1 MLIILSPAKTLDFD
15 SPVNVQ
21 EFTQPDF
28 LDESQLLVEQLRELS
43 PPELGRLMGIS
54 EALAVLNAGRY
65 SAWSL
70 PFSPENARQALFA
83 FNGDVYEGLQ
93 AASLS
98 PEDVRF
104 AQGRLRI
111 LSGLYGVLR
120 PLDLIQPHRLEMGT
134 RLATERGRSLYDWW
148 GDQVTDLLRR
158 DLDESPGADVLVN
171 LASAEYFS
179 VVRPERLGAR
189 VISPRFEDRDQH
201 GEPRVVSFYAK
212 RARGIMA
219 AWLIRGRVRTPGRL
233 VDFDGD
239 GYAYDED
246 RSTKDQPV
254 FVR

>member
-83 FNGDVYEGLQ
+83 FNGDVYEGLNAKTLNDAQLAWAQ
-93 AASLS
+93 AH
-98 PEDVRF
+98 VC
-104 AQGRLRI
+104 I

-120 PLDLIQPHRLEMGT
+120 PLD
-134 RLATERGRSLYDWW
+134 
-148 GDQVTDLLRR
+148 
-158 DLDESPGADVLVN
+158 
-171 LASAEYFS
+171 
-179 VVRPERLGAR
+179 
-189 VISPRFEDRDQH
+189 
-201 GEPRVVSFYAK
+201 
-212 RARGIMA
+212 
-219 AWLIRGRVRTPGRL
+219 
-233 VDFDGD
+233 
-239 GYAYDED
+239 
-246 RSTKDQPV
+246 
-254 FVR
+254 